1 MSTSQCASVPP
12 LVSESRPSTRGLSRV
27 PAVLPKR
34 TLRQVLNRAL
44 GTPSQLD
51 AFLIDYFPDIF
62 RQTSCGMDREAKL
75 NLLLQEDSET
85 HLTSLVHREFP
96 QEVADTLVQE
106 KLVSLQQ
113 GTGADPDQTL
123 HVPEDEQRV
132 KYTVVVTGTLDD
144 MDRHIVEALL
154 KHMRRYISDA
164 ELTIEAIRAGSVIL
178 TCTGTQYGLQKLFE
192 DFEQGRLSELLEFRI
207 IDIVQ
212 NLPSGQVPQLR
223 VRKSLPPLQ
232 DSRITAR
239 FTWPTVAER
248 IEEHKTVRMPPATLV
263 QNIAV
268 RATEREHPVPVRII
282 TNNDSAGH
290 CWQYEDT
297 RRMQLPKP
305 KPHRSFRFAARLSM
319 AACVALV
326 AVGVPLF
333 LEHHVARSVLSIPKR
348 PPDQNGKQDAV
359 DMSPP
364 TDLALPFPNPMGEQ
378 SPDPKLSPAVKV
390 QDHPRLALSPRPNRL
405 GQADSILQECVQ
417 LTFPREEPGDWL
429 LTREQDGYAQVE
441 GPLSKPSRQLP
452 KYVLDAISRCLRW
465 QSKASAIQL
474 PPTLRIKVYR
484 SVQDEG
490 GLHIVVDTAGS
501 GINSRYND

>member
-1 MSTSQCASVPP
+1 MSISQCAPVPT
-12 LVSESRPSTRGLSRV
+12 LVHESRPSSRGLSRV
-27 PAVLPKR
+27 PAVLPRR
-34 TLRQVLNRAL
+34 TLRQILNRAL

-62 RQTSCGMDREAKL
+62 RQTSGGMDREAKL

-85 HLTSLVHREFP
+85 HLTSLVHKEFP
-96 QEVADTLVQE
+96 QQVAETLVQE
-106 KLVSLQQ
+106 KLTSLQQ
-113 GTGADPDQTL
+113 QSTGADPDQTL

-154 KHMRRYISDA
+154 KHMRRYINDA
-164 ELTIEAIRAGSVIL
+164 ELTIEAIRSGSVIL

-192 DFEQGRLSELLEFRI
+192 DFEQGRLSELLEFPI
-207 IDIVQ
+207 LDIVQ
-212 NLPSGQVPQLR
+212 NLPSTQVPQLR
-223 VRKSLPPLQ
+223 VRKTQPPLQ

-239 FTWPTVAER
+239 LSWPTVAER

-263 QNIAV
+263 QNIAL

-297 RRMQLPKP
+297 RRMQLPRP
-305 KPHRSFRFAARLSM
+305 KPHRSFRRVALLSM

-326 AVGVPLF
+326 VVGVPLL
-333 LEHHVARSVLSIPKR
+333 LEHGVDPHVASIPKR
-348 PPDQNGKQDAV
+348 PPNPTGKQDAV

-364 TDLALPFPNPMGEQ
+364 TDLALQFSNPMGTQ
-378 SPDPKLSPAVKV
+378 SPNPKLSPAAEV
-390 QDHPRLALSPRPNRL
+390 QAESMLAPRPHPNWQI
-405 GQADSILQECVQ
+405 QADSILQECVQ
-417 LTFPREEPGDWL
+417 LTFPMEEPGQWL
-429 LTREQDGYAQVE
+429 LTREQDGYVQAKD
-441 GPLSKPSRQLP
+441 PLSKPSRLLP
-452 KYVLDAISRCLRW
+452 KYVPDAISRCLRW
-465 QSKASAIQL
+465 QGRIEL
-474 PPTLRIKVYR
+474 PPTLRIKVFR

-490 GLHIVVDTAGS
+490 RLHILVDTGAS
-501 GINSRYND
+501 GINSNKQ